1 MKRLIACCGL
11 DCEHCDARRAT
22 VDNDDALRE
31 RTAQKWSEM
40 NDAPQITAAT
50 IHCTGCRTEGVK
62 FAYCS
67 DLCRIRKCVSEKG
80 FRPAATAARS
90 TPARSSARSSGMP
103 PMRGRSIGLPL
114 RKTHK
119 QNESPRTLPATLI
132 RRRIFCTAAPRTARR
147 DSPAPHLV
155 PIPDGATIA
164 IPTLR
169 EEARK
174 IPAQGSTAAIPAP
187 PSRCEQRKA
196 GRPKPSRKKIPAEA
210 DYFFAA
216 ALSASALITFNQS
229 SVAALKFS

>member
-80 FRPAATAARS
+80 LSTCGDCREVDACPIVGAIFRHAPDARENLRLRRPPES
-90 TPARSSARSSGMP
+90 FGIGPPCIGASVCLSEKRISKTKVPARC
-103 PMRGRSIGLPL
+103 
-114 RKTHK
+114 
-119 QNESPRTLPATLI
+119 PRP
-132 RRRIFCTAAPRTARR
+132 
-147 DSPAPHLV
+147 
-155 PIPDGATIA
+155 
-164 IPTLR
+164 
-169 EEARK
+169 
-174 IPAQGSTAAIPAP
+174 
-187 PSRCEQRKA
+187 
-196 GRPKPSRKKIPAEA
+196 
-210 DYFFAA
+210 
-216 ALSASALITFNQS
+216 
-229 SVAALKFS
+229 